1 MNIHDVARKLAA
13 SASVPLSTA
22 YSRLARRRRRHYGTT
37 PVKPGEFH
45 HVETPRKIRLPY
57 ADN

>member
-13 SASVPLSTA
+13 STSVSLTTA
-22 YSRLARRRRRHYGTT
+22 YSRLARRRRHYGTT

-45 HVETPRKIRLPY
+45 AIETPRKIRLPY